1 MLLVVDV
8 GNTNICF
15 GVFDKDVLVHTFN
28 YDSDRKLTVS
38 EHSVFFREI
47 ATKYKIEKCIIGSV
61 VEELN
66 QKLKTACDDVF
77 GIDTIVFNN
86 NMNTG
91 LNLNVKNPDK
101 VGVDRIANVYS
112 ALKLYDAPA
121 IVVDS
126 GSATTFDIVSSEGEF
141 IGGIIMPGIGLQLES
156 LFKNT
161 SKLPQIEV
169 SESENVIGDSTET
182 AILSGVIRGT
192 ACAIEGLIKQCEEE
206 LGDDV
211 IVVGTGGAI
220 SLISKY
226 MTEREFD
233 EINPELT
240 LYGLKFLS
248 EINS

>member
-47 ATKYKIEKCIIGSV
+47 ATKYQIEKCIIGSV

-66 QKLKTACDDVF
+66 QKLKTACDEVF
-77 GIDTIVFNN
+77 GIDSIIFKN

-91 LNLNVKNPDK
+91 LNLNVQNPDK
-101 VGVDRIANVYS
+101 VGVDRVANAYA

-126 GSATTFDIVSSEGEF
+126 GSATTFDIVSPDGEF
-141 IGGIIMPGIGLQLES
+141 IGGIIMPGIRLQLES

-161 SKLPQIEV
+161 SKLPQIEI
-169 SESENVIGDSTET
+169 SESEIVIGNSTES

-192 ACAIEGLIKQCEEE
+192 ACAIEGLIAQCEEE

-211 IVVGTGGAI
+211 IVVGT
-220 SLISKY
+220 
-226 MTEREFD
+226 
-233 EINPELT
+233 
-240 LYGLKFLS
+240 
-248 EINS
+248 

>member
-38 EHSVFFREI
+38 EHAVFFREI
-47 ATKYKIEKCIIGSV
+47 ATKYQVEKCIIGSV

-66 QKLKTACDDVF
+66 QKLKAACDDVF

-101 VGVDRIANVYS
+101 VGVDRVANAYA

-126 GSATTFDIVSSEGEF
+126 GSATTFDIVSSEEEF
-141 IGGIIMPGIGLQLES
+141 IGGIIMPGIKLQIDS

-161 SKLPQIEV
+161 SKLPQIEIAQ
-169 SESENVIGDSTET
+169 SENVIGNSTES

-206 LGDDV
+206 LGDDIIV
-211 IVVGTGGAI
+211 IGTGGAI
-220 SLISKY
+220 PLISKY

-248 EINS
+248 EINP